1 MVSILSDG
9 VPQVSLGRRTLRAKS
24 PPYVIAEVG
33 VNHEGSLFKA
43 KELIELAGEG
53 GADAAKFQSYTAD
66 TLASRDS
73 PAYWDTKKEPTT
85 SQHELFQKYSNFSE
99 DEYAELAGHC
109 SDVGIDFLC
118 TPFDDRSVEF
128 LEPLVPAYKVASA
141 DLTNLPFL
149 GRIASKGK
157 PVVLSTGA
165 STLVEIDLAVDTL
178 ERGGSSEIV
187 LLHCILNYPTQSQN
201 AHLRMISGLLRAFPG
216 RLVGYSDHTLPDESM
231 TALVA
236 AHLLG
241 AVVIEKH
248 FTHDKTLAGNDHYH
262 AMDVVDL
269 KRFTALIGEI
279 HQLMGSTEVKSPI
292 ASEGI
297 SRQNARRSIVVNRPV
312 RAGDVLRAEDLTYKR
327 PGSGVSPIHWC
338 EVVGRTASH
347 DLAVD
352 EVLQW
357 EDLARRDA

>member
-1 MVSILSDG
+1 MPDPG
-9 VPQVSLGRRTLRAKS
+9 PQVLLGRRTLHPRS
-24 PPYVIAEVG
+24 PPYVIAEIG
-33 VNHEGSLFKA
+33 VNHEGSLTQA
-43 KELIELAGEG
+43 MRLIELAAEG

-73 PAYWDTKKEPTT
+73 PAYWDTTKEPTS
-85 SQHELFQKYSNFSE
+85 SQHELFEKYSNFGE
-99 DEYAELAGHC
+99 NEYVELAGHC
-109 SDVGIDFLC
+109 SAVDIDFLC

-165 STLVEIDLAVDTL
+165 STLAEIDLAVDTL
-178 ERGGSSEIV
+178 ERGGSGEIV
-187 LLHCILNYPTQSQN
+187 LLHCILNYPTQNQN
-201 AHLRMISGLLRAFPG
+201 AHLRMITGLLRVFPD

-248 FTHDKTLAGNDHYH
+248 FTHDKNLAGNDHYH
-262 AMDVVDL
+262 AMDVADL
-269 KRFTALIGEI
+269 KRFTALVGEI
-279 HQLMGSTEVKSPI
+279 HQLLGSTDVKAPI
-292 ASEGI
+292 ASEEV
-297 SRQNARRSIVVNRPV
+297 SRRNARRSIVVNRPV
-312 RAGDVLRAEDLTYKR
+312 RSGDVLRDEDLTYKR

-338 EVVGRTASH
+338 EVVGRIASR

-357 EDLARRDA
+357 EDLAHRDS